1 MKTQNTLHHHAIQNS
16 GLLKTWELHFSLVW
30 VMELLV
36 KVKFFLKTV
45 TCQTQLTFNVSSM
58 KTINELPVCVSD
70 GLYTLFKKVFLLFH
84 TVLLKCFIY
93 SRVGILD
100 STWCNNLPLLL
111 ICLLPTR
118 KKCNHIWKNHTYL
131 NLVKSG
137 HIQACK
143 TSDLL
148 FLSLFLVSS
157 PPSTTTLRFP
167 HSPLMNISPG
177 KSNKL
182 PIPFISIPCSSSS
195 TVTTLFD

>member
-16 GLLKTWELHFSLVW
+16 GLLKTWEPHFSLVL

-36 KVKFFLKTV
+36 RVKFFLETV

-70 GLYTLFKKVFLLFH
+70 VLYTLFKKVFLLFH
-84 TVLLKCFIY
+84 TALLKYFIY

-100 STWCNNLPLLL
+100 STWCKILPLPL
-111 ICLLPTR
+111 ICLLPTH
-118 KKCNHIWKNHTYL
+118 KKCNHEKNHTYL

-137 HIQACK
+137 HIQSCK
-143 TSDLL
+143 TSYLL